1 MNRPT
6 FLGDLYTDDF
16 DLIPLH
22 RWDATR
28 TEKGKTR
35 KVGKAPMDQE
45 WTTRPYD
52 RSAVA
57 EMVARGHNYGVRLKP
72 CHLVVDVDPRNMPE
86 GRDTFAELCEAT
98 GLDPDDYPRVET
110 GGGGLHVYMA
120 KPESVAAV
128 DKLEDVYPGIEF
140 KSLGRQV
147 VAAGSLHPDT
157 LRHYRMAD
165 GVEMWELPPAP
176 QALLDLVA
184 RPTSALT
191 SKRPAEAVIDVDRLQ
206 EMLDA
211 MDPCDYGT
219 NTEWEPLLMSV
230 HDATG
235 GDEACGRIFDAWCS
249 AGPGYRGDVMSRWR
263 SLHTDREHRRGVGTL
278 MRLVEGNAGAL
289 AVVSRAVRGDPAD
302 DFDAVPADRRMALSN
317 GRAADTLE
325 NTLAAIEETGIR
337 PMFNELKQSVVFA
350 SPAWSPDFGSE
361 VTEHTLRLVRL
372 MLHEQFSAL
381 SFRPS
386 KESVLEAV
394 MTLAYQNK
402 FNPVTD
408 YLDGLTWD
416 GVHRIDGLFP
426 LYFGTPDGGYER
438 AVGRAFMVGAVAR
451 ARAPGCKRDE
461 MPVLKGRQS
470 VGKSTG
476 LRALFGDAFFSDAEL
491 GDLRGKDAPI
501 GLQGT
506 WLHEFAE
513 LDGLSRAESA
523 TLKAF
528 LSRATDRYRPP
539 YGRVLEEIPRRSVF
553 AGTCNEGSFIQDGT
567 GGRRYWPLTVTGE
580 VDVEA
585 IRRDRDQL
593 WAEADAAFRSG
604 EAWNLPPE
612 MWGEAAERQDGETA
626 ADPWTDEVLRC
637 LEERQEEY
645 DDLGIKHRRAPL
657 PADRVLT
664 RELLDH
670 LVPNVAQRNRNHEK
684 RLRSVMEAL
693 GWQHS
698 KSVRVTLDGKDL
710 QGAGYRREP

>member
-128 DKLEDVYPGIEF
+128 DELEDVYPGIEF

-191 SKRPAEAVIDVDRLQ
+191 SRRPAEAVIDADRLQ

-211 MDPCDYGT
+211 MDPGDYGT

-235 GDEACGRIFDAWCS
+235 GDEECGRIFDVWCS
-249 AGPGYRGDVMSRWR
+249 AGPGYCGDVMNRWR
-263 SLHTDREHRRGVGTL
+263 SLRTDREHRRSVGTL
-278 MRLVEGNAGAL
+278 MRLVEGNADAL
-289 AVVSRAVRGDPAD
+289 AVVARAVRGDPAD
-302 DFDAVPADRRMALSN
+302 DFAADIEGTAHQMRAN
-317 GRAADTLE
+317 TQGKAADTIE
-325 NTLAAIEETGIR
+325 NAFAAVAESGVR
-337 PMFNELKQSVVFA
+337 PRFNELKRSVVFER
-350 SPAWSPDFGSE
+350 PAWDPAFGNRADDD
-361 VTEHTLRLVRL
+361 TLRLLREL
-372 MLHEQFSAL
+372 LIIQFRHLSYSPSAINV
-381 SFRPS
+381 F
-386 KESVLEAV
+386 EAV
-394 MTLAYQNK
+394 MTIAYKDK

-416 GVHRIDGLFP
+416 GVRRIDGLFP
-426 LYFGTPDGGYER
+426 AYFRTTDGAYER

-451 ARAPGCKRDE
+451 ARVPGCKRDE
-461 MPVLKGRQS
+461 MPVLKGRQGA
-470 VGKSTG
+470 GKSTG

-491 GDLRGKDAPI
+491 GDLRGKDAPL
-501 GLQGT
+501 GLRGT

-513 LDGLSRAESA
+513 LDGMSRSESS

-528 LSRATDRYRPP
+528 LSRAVDSYRPP
-539 YGRVLEEIPRRSVF
+539 YGRAVEEVPRRSVF
-553 AGTCNEGSFIQDGT
+553 AGTCNEGSFLQDGT
-567 GGRRYWPLTVTGE
+567 GARRYWPLTVTDT

-585 IRRDRDQL
+585 ISRDRDQL
-593 WAEADAAFRSG
+593 WAEADAAFKAG
-604 EAWNLPPE
+604 EAWTLPPE
-612 MWGEAAERQDGETA
+612 LWGEAAERQEAETA
-626 ADPWTDEVLRC
+626 ADPWADEILAFLEHRQDVLEG
-637 LEERQEEY
+637 EEAPSP
-645 DDLGIKHRRAPL
+645 HR
-657 PADRVLT
+657 VHT
-664 RELLDH
+664 RELLGH
-670 LVPNVAQRNRNHEK
+670 LVVNVSQRNRNHET
-684 RLRSVMEAL
+684 RLRSVMESL
-693 GWQHS
+693 GWEHS
-698 KSVRVTLDGKDL
+698 KSVRVRIDGADVIK
-710 QGAGYRREP
+710 AGYRKVGT